1 MILAGETLIL
11 KASSAFLDIGKDIV
25 FQAGEHLTAEGV
37 YIVNAFGGD
46 GFFGGDEV
54 VSQL

>member
-1 MILAGETLIL
+1 MKPFISRLHRL
-11 KASSAFLDIGKDIV
+11 FLDIGKDIV
-25 FQAGEHLTAEGV
+25 FQAGEHLSPEGFHV
-37 YIVNAFGGD
+37 VDAFGGD